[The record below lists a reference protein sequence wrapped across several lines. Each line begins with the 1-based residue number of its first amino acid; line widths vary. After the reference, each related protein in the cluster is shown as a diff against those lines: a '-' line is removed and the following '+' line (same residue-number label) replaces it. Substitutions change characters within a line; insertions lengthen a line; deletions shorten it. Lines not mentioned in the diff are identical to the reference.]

1 MYFSVFVLGITFMA
15 ISTTPAA
22 RAGECVVLLHGLA
35 RSANSLLF
43 MESSLKRAGY
53 DVVNLDYPSKA
64 ATKEDLADRA
74 IPKALYRCR
83 KAEMIHFVTHSMGG
97 ILLRYYMSRANPQPL

>member
-1 MYFSVFVLGITFMA
+1 MA

-43 MESSLKRAGY
+43 MEWSLKRAGY
-53 DVVNLDYPSKA
+53 DVVNLDYPSKEA
-64 ATKEDLADRA
+64 MIDDPADRA
-74 IPKALYRCR
+74 IPKALYN
-83 KAEMIHFVTHSMGG
+83 AEK
-97 ILLRYYMSRANPQPL
+97 RR

>member
-1 MYFSVFVLGITFMA
+1 MNIFIVTL
-15 ISTTPAA
+15 TTPDV

-43 MESSLKRAGY
+43 MELCLKRAGY
-53 DVVNLDYPSKA
+53 GVVNLDYPSKEA
-64 ATKEDLADRA
+64 MIEDPADRA

-83 KAEMIHFVTHSMGG
+83 KAEMIHFVTHSMVR
-97 ILLRYYMSRANPQPL
+97 IFLRYYMKRANP

>member
-1 MYFSVFVLGITFMA
+1 MITF
-15 ISTTPAA
+15 IVTLTTPDVY
-22 RAGECVVLLHGLA
+22 AGECVALLHRLA

-43 MESSLKRAGY
+43 MELCLKRAGY
-53 DVVNLDYPSKA
+53 GVVNLDYPSKEA
-64 ATKEDLADRA
+64 MIEDPADRA

-97 ILLRYYMSRANPQPL
+97 ILLRYYMERANP

>member
-1 MYFSVFVLGITFMA
+1 MITF
-15 ISTTPAA
+15 IVTLTTPDV

-43 MESSLKRAGY
+43 MELCLKRAGY
-53 DVVNLDYPSKA
+53 DVVNLDHPSKEA
-64 ATKEDLADRA
+64 MIEDPADRA

-97 ILLRYYMSRANPQPL
+97 IFLRYYMKRANP